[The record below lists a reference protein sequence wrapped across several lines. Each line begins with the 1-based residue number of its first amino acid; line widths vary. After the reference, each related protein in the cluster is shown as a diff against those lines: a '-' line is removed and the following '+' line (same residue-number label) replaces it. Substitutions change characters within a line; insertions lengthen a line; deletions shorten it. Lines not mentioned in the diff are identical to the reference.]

1 MSNAKRS
8 LPHSRKGRTVR
19 TVVCDITNQLDQAGC
34 DSPAFAAW
42 QLLQRVTGKSRTE
55 LLIRMEE
62 PVSEEEDSR
71 LTQLAVRRAQG
82 EPLQYL
88 LGEWEF
94 MGLPFVVGEG
104 VLIPRPETELLCETA
119 LQFLKGQSQTTAR
132 VLDLCA
138 GSGAVG
144 IAVAAYFPQSEVT
157 AVEKSTDAFCYL
169 TQNAEKNC
177 VPVEAVRG
185 DVLCP
190 PDGFEDGAF
199 DAILSNP
206 PYIPAGDLAHGAGR
220 RGGRPKVLPRHPVA
234 VDAAF
239 KAGRTARR
247 RVRDRA
253 GKGYC
258 RFVSTAW
265 DSGRPD
271 QERFERHRPGCAGN
285 QVTATSFVVLTK
297 IRESQIVLYKM
308 KKEPLTKPCHID
320 IIDCFVKIRPIF

>member
-1 MSNAKRS
+1 MSNTKRS

-42 QLLQRVTGKSRTE
+42 QLIQYVTGKSRTE

-94 MGLPFVVGEG
+94 MGLPFAVGEG

-119 LQFLKGQSQTTAR
+119 LQFLKDRSKGTER

-144 IAVAAYFPQSEVT
+144 ITVAAYFPQAEVT
-157 AVEKSTDAFCYL
+157 AVEKSADAFCYL
-169 TQNAEKNC
+169 TQNAEKNR

-190 PDGFEDGAF
+190 PDGFEDGTF

-206 PYIPAGDLAHGAGR
+206 PYIPAGDLAGLQREVQHEPRMALDGGEDGLKFYRAILSLWTPLLKPGGLLAVECGIGQGKDIADLFQQ
-220 RGGRPKVLPRHPVA
+220 RGIR
-234 VDAAF
+234 D
-239 KAGRTARR
+239 
-247 RVRDRA
+247 VRIKNDLSGIDR
-253 GKGYC
+253 
-258 RFVSTAW
+258 
-265 DSGRPD
+265 
-271 QERFERHRPGCAGN
+271 
-285 QVTATSFVVLTK
+285 VVLGIK
-297 IRESQIVLYKM
+297 
-308 KKEPLTKPCHID
+308 
-320 IIDCFVKIRPIF
+320 